1 MPYSAVYCR
10 AWLIIMSEQPPTAGP
25 SRRARNPTVIDLT
38 DSPVSPFSPSC
49 ADDRPNTPPQPTTKL
64 TPPRPLLKRRFDKP
78 SPVNPKGKGKEI
90 ATAPS
95 GLTLIVRGL
104 GPRGVF
110 DVPAFCSLTEMIA
123 TVNDRVAEIM
133 GPGVGE
139 ISGLIVPAGT
149 IDEKMWNG
157 RCRVGKLTV
166 ALVWA
171 WSS

>member
-1 MPYSAVYCR
+1 
-10 AWLIIMSEQPPTAGP
+10 MSEQAPTAGP
-25 SRRARNPTVIDLT
+25 SRRAGNPTVIDLT
-38 DSPVSPFSPSC
+38 ESPASPFSPSC
-49 ADDRPNTPPQPTTKL
+49 AADRPNTPPQP

-78 SPVNPKGKGKEI
+78 SPVNSKDKGKEI
-90 ATAPS
+90 ANAPS

-123 TVNDRVAEIM
+123 TVKDRIAEIM
-133 GPGVGE
+133 GPGAGE

-149 IDEKMWNG
+149 IDETMWNG